1 MPSEGHHS
9 QGAARDC
16 TYALMH
22 THMQTLAAHCKAV
35 CLSRSACSVQVPLIE
50 AQPSE
55 VDLGDCYLYYPYSSC
70 VELINRSGL
79 FARYSLQGQVG
90 TGRGGVGLLV
100 VRTRH
105 CARETPCNVCS

>member
-1 MPSEGHHS
+1 
-9 QGAARDC
+9 
-16 TYALMH
+16 MH
-22 THMQTLAAHCKAV
+22 THMQTLAAHSKAV

-90 TGRGGVGLLV
+90 TGRGGRWSCVQGTVQGKLPAMYVADSATWL
-100 VRTRH
+100 
-105 CARETPCNVCS
+105 S